1 MSAAHARQ
9 TGEVIG
15 GKYRLTR
22 FLAAGG
28 MGSVYEAQHTVV
40 KRRVAVKFLR
50 ADLAVERTSLSR
62 FQREAQAAGAL
73 ESEHIAAALDFGIAG
88 DGAPYIVME
97 YLVGESLSSLL
108 EREKRLPVGRA
119 ADLVA
124 QACRGIETAHESG
137 IVHRDLKPQNLFVA
151 RRQDGSDLVK
161 VLDFGVAKLEA
172 EDHGAGTTRT
182 GTVLGT
188 PAYMS
193 PEQARGE
200 KVIDHRS
207 DVYSLG
213 AILYELLSGEKPHPG
228 DSPNA
233 ILYHIATHAPLPLAE
248 LVPDIPRALVASVEK
263 AIAKDPADRPGSAAA
278 LAEELRAFAVRE
290 VHPAPKVESSSPVAS
305 EGSSPTVLASGQAP
319 SLAVSAVDT
328 ARPSVPGKAR
338 ARLAAAIGWGAV
350 GAAVAVAIGWA
361 SRKGIEPAGE
371 AAAPAVAPVDA
382 PAAGPPR
389 TPEARPAPSGPVPS
403 LTPPAATSSPS
414 APSPGLS
421 GRPRGRPLG
430 RPKEPSMPSTTAPSA
445 ASATAVAPAPSSLAP
460 SVRFD
465 QRNPYE

>member
-1 MSAAHARQ
+1 MTEPSARPA
-9 TGEVIG
+9 GEIVG

-50 ADLAVERTSLSR
+50 ADLAVERASLAR

-73 ESEHIAAALDFGIAG
+73 ESEHIAAALDFGIAA
-88 DGAPYIVME
+88 DGSPFIVME

-108 EREKRLPVGRA
+108 EREGRLAPGRA
-119 ADLVA
+119 ADLVV
-124 QACRGIETAHESG
+124 QACRGVETAHASG

-151 RRQDGSDLVK
+151 RRQDGTDLVK

-172 EDHGAGTTRT
+172 EDQGAGTTRT

-200 KVIDHRS
+200 KLIDHRS

-233 ILYHIATHAPLPLAE
+233 ILYHIATHPPVPLE
-248 LVPDIPRALVASVEK
+248 SVVPDLPKGLVATVER
-263 AIAKDPADRPGSAAA
+263 AIAREPGDRQSSAAT

-290 VHPAPKVESSSPVAS
+290 VHPAPELQTSSPA
-305 EGSSPTVLASGQAP
+305 GSDGSLPTVLASGQAP

-328 ARPSVPGKAR
+328 ARPSAPGKGRRRVAT
-338 ARLAAAIGWGAV
+338 AVGWGTV
-350 GAAVAVAIGWA
+350 GAALALAIGWA
-361 SRKGIEPAGE
+361 SRPGSDASGVASPLDTKSAI
-371 AAAPAVAPVDA
+371 PAVAPYPEPATLPDTRVSA
-382 PAAGPPR
+382 SNAGAAAVPPPTASPAAMPSS
-389 TPEARPAPSGPVPS
+389 TP
-403 LTPPAATSSPS
+403 
-414 APSPGLS
+414 S
-421 GRPRGRPLG
+421 GRPRGRPIG
-430 RPKEPSMPSTTAPSA
+430 RPSKAGPAAGAAPVG
-445 ASATAVAPAPSSLAP
+445 TLGPAPLPAA

-465 QRNPYE
+465 QKNPYE

>member
-1 MSAAHARQ
+1 VTEARARPP
-9 TGEVIG
+9 GEIVG

-50 ADLAVERTSLSR
+50 ADLAVERASLAR
-62 FQREAQAAGAL
+62 FQREAQSAGAL
-73 ESEHIAAALDFGIAG
+73 ESEHIAAALDFGIAD
-88 DGAPYIVME
+88 DGSPFIVME

-108 EREKRLPVGRA
+108 EREGRLPPGRA
-119 ADLVA
+119 ADLVL
-124 QACRGIETAHESG
+124 QACRGVETAHASG
-137 IVHRDLKPQNLFVA
+137 IVHRDLKPQNLFVS
-151 RRQDGSDLVK
+151 RRQDGTDLVK

-172 EDHGAGTTRT
+172 EDQGAGTTRT

-200 KVIDHRS
+200 KVIEHRS

-233 ILYHIATHAPLPLAE
+233 VLYHIATHAPVPLTGF
-248 LVPDIPRALVASVEK
+248 VPDLPEGLVDSIER
-263 AIAKDPADRPGSAAA
+263 AIAREPSERQPSAAA

-290 VHPAPKVESSSPVAS
+290 VHPAPKPEPSAPAAS
-305 EGSSPTVLASGQAP
+305 EGSQPTVLASGQAP

-328 ARPSVPGKAR
+328 ARPSAPGKRRGIAT
-338 ARLAAAIGWGAV
+338 AVAWGAV
-350 GAAVAVAIGWA
+350 GAALAVGIGWA
-361 SRKGIEPAGE
+361 SRPGSDASRGAPALE
-371 AAAPAVAPVDA
+371 TRSAAPADA
-382 PAAGPPR
+382 PSSEPEGTGGVRASIPNPASSAVPPPATSAA
-389 TPEARPAPSGPVPS
+389 PAPSS
-403 LTPPAATSSPS
+403 TP
-414 APSPGLS
+414 S

-430 RPKEPSMPSTTAPSA
+430 RPGAPEA
-445 ASATAVAPAPSSLAP
+445 ASATAPIRPPSPAPPPTGSI
-460 SVRFD
+460 RFD
-465 QRNPYE
+465 QKNPYE

>member
-1 MSAAHARQ
+1 VTDPKARPS
-9 TGEVIG
+9 GEIVG

-50 ADLAVERTSLSR
+50 ADLAVERSSLAR

-88 DGAPYIVME
+88 DGSPYIVME

-108 EREKRLPVGRA
+108 EREKRLPLARA

-124 QACRGIETAHESG
+124 QACRGVETAHASG

-151 RRQDGSDLVK
+151 RRQDGTDLVK

-172 EDHGAGTTRT
+172 EDQGAGTTRT

-213 AILYELLSGEKPHPG
+213 AILYELLCGEKPHPG

-233 ILYHIATHAPLPLAE
+233 VLYHIATHAPVPLAG
-248 LVPDIPRALVASVEK
+248 LVPDLPEPLIRSIERALARE
-263 AIAKDPADRPGSAAA
+263 PGDRQASAAA
-278 LAEELRAFAVRE
+278 LAAELSAFAVRE
-290 VHPAPKVESSSPVAS
+290 VHAAPKIEPSSPAS
-305 EGSSPTVLASGQAP
+305 GGSSATVLASGQAP

-328 ARPSVPGKAR
+328 ARPSSPGKGRRGIAT
-338 ARLAAAIGWGAV
+338 AVGWGAV
-350 GAAVAVAIGWA
+350 GAAVAVAIGWG
-361 SRKGIEPAGE
+361 SRLGNDGSGSATPLESRT
-371 AAAPAVAPVDA
+371 AATADA
-382 PAAGPPR
+382 PANDPALPPA
-389 TPEARPAPSGPVPS
+389 TATAPLPPPAVPS
-403 LTPPAATSSPS
+403 VATSTPTTPAS
-414 APSPGLS
+414 ASS
-421 GRPRGRPLG
+421 GRPRGRPTG
-430 RPKEPSMPSTTAPSA
+430 RPRDL
-445 ASATAVAPAPSSLAP
+445 ASASPPAPATTPSPPAAP
-460 SVRFD
+460 TASVRFD
-465 QRNPYE
+465 QKNPYE